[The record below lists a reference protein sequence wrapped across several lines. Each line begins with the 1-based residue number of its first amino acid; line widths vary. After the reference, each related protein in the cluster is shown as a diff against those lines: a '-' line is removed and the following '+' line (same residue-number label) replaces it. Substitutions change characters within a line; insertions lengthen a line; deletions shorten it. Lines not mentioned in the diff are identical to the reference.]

1 MREILRVAGLEGTER
16 KGSEVAK
23 ENKVYVFLLSQS
35 HEDARRGS

>member
-23 ENKVYVFLLSQS
+23 ENKVYVS
-35 HEDARRGS
+35 ANRAGVVR